1 MRSRLWWRGVRR
13 LWRDGELFLPG
24 PQAPYFRRLL
34 RNFRTMSAPH
44 FTLSRVF
51 PGVPASRRGS
61 NGIDLKDFAW
71 LHIAKCRYVF
81 LLFEKT
87 VRP

>member
-1 MRSRLWWRGVRR
+1 
-13 LWRDGELFLPG
+13 
-24 PQAPYFRRLL
+24 
-34 RNFRTMSAPH
+34 MSAPH

-51 PGVPASRRGS
+51 PGVPSSRRDS
-61 NGIDLKDFAW
+61 NGIDLKDYAW

-87 VRP
+87 V